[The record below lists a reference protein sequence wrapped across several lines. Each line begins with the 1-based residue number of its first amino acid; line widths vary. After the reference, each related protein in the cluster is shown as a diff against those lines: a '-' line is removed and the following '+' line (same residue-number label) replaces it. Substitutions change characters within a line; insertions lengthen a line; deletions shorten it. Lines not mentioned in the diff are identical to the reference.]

1 MSLVKAHLAGEDF
14 DLDTL
19 AEIFQEGDPK
29 VTRDS
34 EGYWLESA
42 DLDPYIDDGAR
53 LQQEATALLNLING
67 TARVLK
73 SSAHHPVTLSG
84 TFESHGPDGSRRDAV
99 VVASAAELRGRV
111 KITADGVVTNSAG
124 EVTPPGSP
132 TPQIMLLAKSNDDV
146 HEVLDLLAVS
156 DLDWVGLYKI
166 FEVIRA
172 AAGGKALVSDPGL
185 SDFTGSAN
193 LQGASG
199 SKARHARP
207 TGTAP
212 RNVLSL
218 AEGEAFIRRLVNRWV
233 DSLSGHV

>member
-19 AEIFQEGDPK
+19 AELFQEGDLK
-29 VTRDS
+29 VTSDS
-34 EGYWLESA
+34 EGYWLESV

-53 LQQEATALLNLING
+53 LHQEAAALLSTLNG
-67 TARVLK
+67 IARLK

-84 TFESHGPDGSRRDAV
+84 TFKSHGPDGARQHAV
-99 VVASAAELRGRV
+99 VVASTAELRGRV

-124 EVTPPGSP
+124 EVTPPSSP
-132 TPQIMLLAKSNDDV
+132 TPKITLLAKSNNDV
-146 HEVLDLLAVS
+146 REVLDLLAVS
-156 DLDWVGLYKI
+156 DPDWVGLYKI

-207 TGTAP
+207 TGTVP

-218 AEGEAFIRRLVNRWV
+218 AEGEAFIQRLVNRWV